1 MKLGTI
7 ITTGPWFLFPLAAT
21 YLLVPVQSFGVGISP
36 RLSVRLSAT
45 STSAAND
52 LKTQIEKEFE
62 GTNRGLNASPEKV
75 SQIDALV
82 QKLEAECPLPEPAR
96 SPLMGGKWIVDYT
109 TAPPPS
115 NGKLGPFAGIARQI
129 IDLDAGTYSNYL
141 SVPGDIEKEWL
152 SATLVATFE
161 EWDGVFLVDESK
173 GDNEP
178 AEESSGEKFEGD
190 ALDSL
195 SEGPSWLD
203 VITSMFKG
211 GDNDRKSGV
220 NSKPDYGK
228 QCWKVD
234 FETLTIKAFGFPLIN
249 KKFEGTSRVWKT
261 SYLDQDGTKVGTC
274 VDGFKMN
281 EKETEQVFFHCGLC
295 SFPYCE

>member
-1 MKLGTI
+1 MKLEATLTI
-7 ITTGPWFLFPLAAT
+7 LLPLVATDLFI
-21 YLLVPVQSFGVGISP
+21 PVQSFGVGVSP
-36 RLSVRLSAT
+36 RSSLVRLSAT
-45 STSAAND
+45 TTSVAND

-62 GTNRGLNASPEKV
+62 GTSRGLNASSEKV

-82 QKLEAECPLPEPAR
+82 QKLEAECPFPEPAR

-115 NGKLGPFAGIARQI
+115 NGKLGPFVGIARQV

-161 EWDGVFLVDESK
+161 EWDGVLLEDDSKGNDESVEETSEENIEE
-173 GDNEP
+173 D
-178 AEESSGEKFEGD
+178 ASDSSTEESS
-190 ALDSL
+190 
-195 SEGPSWLD
+195 WLD
-203 VITSMFKG
+203 AITSMFKG
-211 GDNDRKSGV
+211 GENGSKSEI

-234 FETLTIKAFGFPLIN
+234 FETLTIKAFGFPLLN

-261 SYLDQDGTKVGTC
+261 SYLDQDGTKVGTY
-274 VDGFKMN
+274 VWKY
-281 EKETEQVFFHCGLC
+281 KETGSFFIVDYL
-295 SFPYCE
+295 